1 LDSIEE
7 LAKAYVQHEVLG
19 YVRSRKRSG
28 DTFKGIF
35 RWWLHEQRRS
45 IGRAAVRSALD
56 ALVARGDLKSTPL
69 PGGDH
74 FYSVPRPHAQP
85 QQQE

>member
-19 YVRSRKRSG
+19 YVASRPGSS

-45 IGRAAVRSALD
+45 IGKATIRSALD
-56 ALVARGDLKSTPL
+56 ALVARGDLKSRPL
-69 PGGDH
+69 PGGDRL
-74 FYSVPRPHAQP
+74 YLASRPHTQP

>member
-19 YVRSRKRSG
+19 YVASRPGSC

-45 IGRAAVRSALD
+45 IGKGTVRSALD
-56 ALVARGDLKSTPL
+56 ALVARGDLKSKPL
-69 PGGDH
+69 PGGDQL
-74 FYSVPRPHAQP
+74 YLAPGPHAPP